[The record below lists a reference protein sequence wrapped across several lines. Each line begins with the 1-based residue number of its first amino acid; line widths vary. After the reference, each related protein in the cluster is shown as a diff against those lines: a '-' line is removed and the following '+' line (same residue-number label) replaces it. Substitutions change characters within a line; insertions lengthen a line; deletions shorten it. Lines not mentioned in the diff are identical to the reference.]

1 MSASLPFAQRYG
13 TIVAALATVGSCDIA
28 MGLTL
33 QLLPLLMESRGV
45 PAWIMGLNAAMAP
58 LGIMLVGPLLPRI
71 VSRFGSKTVVY
82 ASIVLIIAMLAAFK
96 LFPSIWS
103 WFVIRFIFGLSAG
116 TLFTVSEAWI
126 LSGADDGNRG
136 RVSGLY
142 TSILAITFSIGPL
155 ILPLTGLHGWM
166 PWLIGMAC
174 VAMSAIPL
182 TLLKV
187 SEEAFQH
194 KEGSGFLAFVRRA
207 PMLLFAVGTLTF
219 FDAVMLSFF
228 PIFGLRSGLAVEQV
242 TLILGVSIIGNALL
256 QLPIGLVADKWSRS
270 GVITLCAAVTAL
282 LGLAM
287 IWTINSWLIWPVML
301 IIGTSA
307 FAIYTIGLAILG
319 DNFTGPDLIAG
330 SAAFAAMWGIGGLLG
345 PPLAGAATDAF
356 GIDAI
361 PLTVSLI
368 YVVLLVSL
376 AFTGGRFLRPA
387 ARGAANG

>member
-33 QLLPLLMESRGV
+33 QLLPLLMEQRGV

-58 LGIMLVGPLLPRI
+58 LGIMLGGPFLPRI
-71 VSRFGSKTVVY
+71 VSRFGSKPVVY
-82 ASIVLIIAMLAAFK
+82 VSIVMIIATLAAFK

-103 WFVIRFIFGLSAG
+103 WFAIRFVFGMSAG

-126 LSGADDGNRG
+126 LSGADDRNRG

-142 TSILAITFSIGPL
+142 TSLLAITFSVGPL
-155 ILPLTGLHGWM
+155 ILPLTGLDGWM

-174 VAMSAIPL
+174 VAISAVPL
-182 TLLKV
+182 TFLKV
-187 SEEAFQH
+187 SEGAFQH
-194 KEGSGFLAFVRRA
+194 EEGAGFLAFVRRA

-228 PIFGLRSGLAVEQV
+228 PIFGLRSGLLVEQV
-242 TLILGVSIIGNALL
+242 TLILGVAIIGNALL
-256 QLPIGLVADKWSRS
+256 QLPIGLLADKWSRL
-270 GVITLCAAVTAL
+270 GVIRLSAVITAL
-282 LGLAM
+282 LALAM

-301 IIGTSA
+301 VLGTSA
-307 FAIYTIGLAILG
+307 FAIYTIGLTILG

-345 PPLAGAATDAF
+345 PPIAGAATDAF

-361 PLTVSLI
+361 PLTVCLV
-368 YVVLLVSL
+368 YVLLLICL
-376 AFTGGRFLRPA
+376 AFTGGRFIRSA
-387 ARGAANG
+387 AHG

>member
-13 TIVAALATVGSCDIA
+13 TIVAAIATVGCCDIA

-33 QLLPLLMESRGV
+33 QLLPLLMEARGV

-58 LGIMLVGPLLPRI
+58 LGIMLGGPLLPRI
-71 VSRFGSKTVVY
+71 VSRFGSKRVVY
-82 ASIVLIIAMLAAFK
+82 ASIVMIIAMLAAFK
-96 LFPSIWS
+96 FLPDIGA
-103 WFVIRFIFGLSAG
+103 WFAIRFIFGISAG

-136 RVSGLY
+136 RVTGLY

-155 ILPLTGLHGWM
+155 ILPLTGLEGWM

-182 TLLKV
+182 TLLHV
-187 SEEAFQH
+187 SEAAFQH

-228 PIFGLRSGLAVEQV
+228 PIFGLRSGLTVAQV
-242 TLILGVSIIGNALL
+242 TLILGVAIIGNALM
-256 QLPIGLVADKWSRS
+256 QIPIGLLADKWSKL
-270 GVITLCAAVTAL
+270 GVITLSAIITPL
-282 LGLAM
+282 LALAM

-301 IIGTSA
+301 IIGTAA
-307 FAIYTIGLAILG
+307 FAIYTIGLTILG

-345 PPLAGAATDAF
+345 PPIAGAATDAF
-356 GIDAI
+356 GVDAI
-361 PLTVSLI
+361 PLTVCLI
-368 YVVLLVSL
+368 YVLLLVGL
-376 AFTGGRFLRPA
+376 AFTGGRLVRSA
-387 ARGAANG
+387 VHG

>member
-1 MSASLPFAQRYG
+1 MSASLPFAQRYS
-13 TIVAALATVGSCDIA
+13 TVVAAIATVACCDIA

-33 QLLPLLMESRGV
+33 QLLPLLMEQRNV

-58 LGIMLVGPLLPRI
+58 LGILLGGPFLPRI
-71 VSRFGSKTVVY
+71 VSRLGSKRVVY
-82 ASIVLIIAMLAAFK
+82 ASIVMIIATLAAFK
-96 LFPSIWS
+96 LFPSIWA
-103 WFVIRFIFGLSAG
+103 WFAIRFAFGLSAG

-155 ILPLTGLHGWM
+155 IIPLTGLDGWM
-166 PWLIGMAC
+166 PWLIGMVC

-182 TLLKV
+182 TLLRV

-194 KEGSGFLAFVRRA
+194 KDSAGFLAFVQRA

-228 PIFGLRSGLAVEQV
+228 PIFGLRSGLSVEQV
-242 TLILGVSIIGNALL
+242 TLILGVAIIGNALM
-256 QLPIGLVADKWSRS
+256 QIPIGILADKWSRL
-270 GVITLCAAVTAL
+270 GVITISSVVTAL
-282 LGLAM
+282 LALAM
-287 IWTINSWLIWPVML
+287 IWTVKSWLIWPVML
-301 IIGTSA
+301 VIGTTA
-307 FAIYTIGLAILG
+307 FAIYTIGLTILG

-345 PPLAGAATDAF
+345 PPIAGAATDAF

-361 PLTVSLI
+361 PLTVCLV
-368 YVVLLVSL
+368 YVLLLVGL
-376 AFTGGRFLRPA
+376 TFTGGRFVRSA
-387 ARGAANG
+387 AHG